1 MLAQY
6 QGTEAYNTALNSYGY
21 SFNYDPNTP
30 FISPRP
36 LNQPAA
42 PTIEKNSN
50 EMIVISAEN
59 GCDIYYTTD
68 DSTPT
73 TNSTLYTEP
82 FVCQNNTIKAIA
94 VKNGIYSV
102 ITYYSNNTNSGG
114 GNDNNDSL

>member
-21 SFNYDPNTP
+21 SFNYDPNEP

-42 PTIEKNSN
+42 PIVEMDSN
-50 EMIVISAEN
+50 EKIVISAEN

-68 DSTPT
+68 NSTPT
-73 TNSTLYTEP
+73 TSSTLYSEP
-82 FVCQNNTIKAIA
+82 FTYQNNTIKAIA
-94 VKNGIYSV
+94 VKNGIHSA
-102 ITYYSNNTNSGG
+102 ITYYSNS
-114 GNDNNDSL
+114 